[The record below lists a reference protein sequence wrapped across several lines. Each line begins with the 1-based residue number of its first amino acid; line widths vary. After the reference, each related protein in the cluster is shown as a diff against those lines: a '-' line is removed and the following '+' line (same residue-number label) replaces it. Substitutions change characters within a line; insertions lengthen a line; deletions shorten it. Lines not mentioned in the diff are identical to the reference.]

1 MYYHVYIGIYSKF
14 KDFMKWV
21 FTYISFYKNQ
31 YCFHL
36 QNDRKKPDLKI
47 LNTTEVMPP
56 QR

>member
-1 MYYHVYIGIYSKF
+1 MQFTNLKL
-14 KDFMKWV
+14 KDLMKWV